1 MLKTLVKLQ
10 LKLAFLPAR
19 IAWKVFQKVTGRG
32 GAEGPSSSSYAAPPA
47 TPQPPIKPSP
57 SPFDLQVDPQAV
69 IDRVQGGEEGLVIID
84 VRQAAEVA
92 TGMIQGA
99 MHIPTQDLPRR
110 IEELDDAAAEIF
122 VYCAS
127 GVRSLD
133 AAMFLRE
140 KGFDKAL
147 SLAGG
152 IAHWQSDGGAVV
164 IPD

>member
-10 LKLAFLPAR
+10 LKLALLPAK
-19 IAWKVFQKVTGRG
+19 IAWKVIQKVTGRG
-32 GAEGPSSSSYAAPPA
+32 GEASPPSSY
-47 TPQPPIKPSP
+47 QPPPSTPRPPTDPTP
-57 SPFDLQVDPQAV
+57 SPFDLQVDPQKV
-69 IDRVQGGEEGLVIID
+69 IDRLKEGEEGFMLID
-84 VRQAAEVA
+84 VRQPAEIA
-92 TGMIQGA
+92 NGMIAGA

-110 IEELDDAAAEIF
+110 IEELDDKEQEIF

-140 KGFDKAL
+140 KGFGNTL

-152 IAHWQSDGGAVV
+152 IAHWQADGGEVV
-164 IPD
+164 VPD